1 MVRRDPRWGWLT
13 IFALANLVCWVGA
26 AIVIGLVVGDKV
38 DLGVETLIR
47 EGQATAVVV
56 WEKASQRPP
65 QPTAGPANVVRAQQ
79 PVQPRSA
86 QNQPPAT
93 ITWPA
98 PATPT
103 PIPQPID
110 RPPPADRQVAEEA
123 APPASAPPVSAPP
136 DASPTSEPEATL
148 VSGPLLMANPEL
160 NSLTQL
166 NAEMSRSAP
175 ERAVQIR
182 YQEDALNR
190 ELATLWQNRPEL
202 PYRNVQIDLKRDQ
215 VIVTGIVKL
224 FGFEVN
230 ARITGK
236 AVAQDCRPHF
246 EITSVSV
253 EGLVTPPLLKDQIG
267 ELIGEAMHWYPADYP
282 LCLEQIVL
290 EETRATVYGYRR

>member
-1 MVRRDPRWGWLT
+1 MVRRDTRWGWLT
-13 IFALANLVCWVGA
+13 IFALANLVCWVSA
-26 AIVIGLVVGDKV
+26 AIAIGLVVGDKV
-38 DLGVETLIR
+38 DLGLETLIR
-47 EGQATAVVV
+47 EGQATAVMV

-65 QPTAGPANVVRAQQ
+65 QPTAGPAHVVQAQQ
-79 PVQPRSA
+79 PVQPSSP

-98 PATPT
+98 PTTPT
-103 PIPQPID
+103 PVPQPT
-110 RPPPADRQVAEEA
+110 DRQIAEEA
-123 APPASAPPVSAPP
+123 APPVSAPP
-136 DASPTSEPEATL
+136 DALPTSEPQATL

-160 NSLTQL
+160 ESLTQL

-182 YQEDALNR
+182 YQEDTLNR
-190 ELATLWQNRPEL
+190 EFAALWENRPEL
-202 PYRNVQIDLKRDQ
+202 PYRNVQIDLKKDQ
-215 VIVTGIVKL
+215 VIVTGIVSL
-224 FGFEVN
+224 FGFEVD

-236 AVAQDCRPHF
+236 AMAQDCLPHF

-253 EGLVTPPLLKDQIG
+253 EGLVTPPLLKDQIA
-267 ELIGEAMHWYPADYP
+267 EMIGEAMRWYPADYP